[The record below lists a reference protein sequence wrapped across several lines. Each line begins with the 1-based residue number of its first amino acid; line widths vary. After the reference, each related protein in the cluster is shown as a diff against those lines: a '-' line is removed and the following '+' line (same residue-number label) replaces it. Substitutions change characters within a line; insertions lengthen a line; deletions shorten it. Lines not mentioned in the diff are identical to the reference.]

1 MLINSLFIINKIE
14 ELPSTADCNTPGRY
28 SVSITLD
35 ETHDIFNGHFPG
47 NPILPGVCQ
56 VEMVREIAE
65 TILESKLM
73 LTQASHVKYLN
84 LLNPMADPRLQFNL
98 KIGRNGNDEFDVS
111 AESVSAEKVFM
122 KMKGRMKEQH
132 N

>member
-14 ELPSTADCNTPGRY
+14 ELPITADCNTPGRY

-35 ETHDIFNGHFPG
+35 ETHDIFKGHFPG

-56 VEMVREIAE
+56 VEIVREIAE
-65 TILESKLM
+65 NILENKLM
-73 LTQASHVKYLN
+73 LTQASQVKYLN
-84 LLNPMADPRLQFNL
+84 LLNPLADPLLQFNL
-98 KIGRNGNDEFDVS
+98 KIGRSGIDEFDVS
-111 AESVSAEKVFM
+111 AESVSAEKIFM
-122 KMKGRMKEQH
+122 KMKGRLKEQH